1 MLVAD
6 PKAEKIYQ
14 AAMRSAE
21 HLFEAIANYTYDWE
35 SWIDP
40 DGKPR
45 WINPAVL
52 RMTGYS
58 VPECLRMR
66 DYPLPL
72 IDRDDRKEIRRHLI
86 AASRGE
92 SGNDIAFRIKH
103 RDGSV
108 RWAAVSYQ
116 SLFDDGG
123 HFLGYRT
130 SVRDFTERKRVEE
143 ALRLAHGE
151 AERANRAKAQFLA
164 AASHDL
170 RQPLQA
176 ANLFLAA
183 LKSQGL
189 DARQRD
195 TLDHL
200 EQAMRATND
209 LLESLLDISR
219 LDAGVLQPQLRAV
232 RLQPIVDQLVSEF
245 AEEAAQKRLALRVR
259 PTPLAVRSDPK
270 LLERLL
276 RNLIANALRYTEKG
290 GVLIGARRRRDHALL
305 GVWDT
310 GIGIPALQL
319 DRIFEEF
326 FQLGNPERDR
336 KRGLGLG
343 LAIVERISRLLDHPV
358 AVRSAEGR
366 GSLFE
371 IALPLADV
379 IAFEATADSVA
390 AGPCAL
396 EGVQVLAIDDEP
408 MQRQAMA
415 ALFQAWGC
423 KADIVRSAVEA
434 LQVLAASSARPDV
447 IIADYRLRDGRNGAD
462 AIRILRQF
470 VGRNVPGILIT
481 GDTEPRR
488 LAEAKASGFR
498 LLHKPVDPDR
508 LRAEVETSIA

>member
-1 MLVAD
+1 MAAD
-6 PKAEKIYQ
+6 PKAERIYQ
-14 AAMRSAE
+14 AAMRSTE

-35 SWIDP
+35 SWIDA

-45 WINPAVL
+45 WVNPAVS

-58 VPECLRMR
+58 VAECLRMR
-66 DYPLPL
+66 NYPLPL
-72 IDRDDRKEIRRHLI
+72 IDAGDRAEIRRHLE
-86 AASRGE
+86 AAARGE
-92 SGNDIAFRIKH
+92 SGNDVAFRIKH
-103 RDGSV
+103 RDGSL

-116 SLFDDGG
+116 SLYDEDGR
-123 HFLGYRT
+123 FLGYRT

-143 ALRLAHGE
+143 ALRLAHDE
-151 AERANRAKAQFLA
+151 ADRANRAKAQFLA

-183 LKSQGL
+183 LRSQGL
-189 DARQRD
+189 DERQRE
-195 TLDHL
+195 TAGHLDL
-200 EQAMRATND
+200 ALRATND
-209 LLESLLDISR
+209 LLDSLLDISR
-219 LDAGVLQPQLRAV
+219 LDAGVLQPQLRPV
-232 RLQPIVDQLVSEF
+232 RLQTVVDRLVAEF
-245 AEEAAQKRLALRVR
+245 AEEAVQKGLSLRVR
-259 PTPLAVRSDPK
+259 ATPVVVLSDPK

-276 RNLIANALRYTEKG
+276 RNLISNALRYTEKG

-310 GIGIPALQL
+310 GIGIPAAATE
-319 DRIFEEF
+319 RIFEEF

-358 AVRSAEGR
+358 TVRSREGR
-366 GSLFE
+366 GSVFE
-371 IALPLADV
+371 IALPLAAATV
-379 IAFEATADSVA
+379 GEAAAPTATGPLA
-390 AGPCAL
+390 LAGL
-396 EGVQVLAIDDEP
+396 RVLAIDDEP

-434 LQVLAASSARPDV
+434 LQVLSASGARPDAIV
-447 IIADYRLRDGRNGAD
+447 ADYRLRDGRNGAD
-462 AIRILRQF
+462 AIRIVRQF

-481 GDTEPRR
+481 GDTEPSR

-508 LRAEVETSIA
+508 LRAEIEASLLRD